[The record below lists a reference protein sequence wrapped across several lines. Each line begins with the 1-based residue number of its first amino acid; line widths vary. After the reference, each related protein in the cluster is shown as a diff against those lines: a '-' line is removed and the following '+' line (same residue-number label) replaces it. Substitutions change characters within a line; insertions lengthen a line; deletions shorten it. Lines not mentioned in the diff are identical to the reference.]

1 NPKLFSLRGIS
12 STSRLMCYYNSKAAD
27 RPAVGKFRVSDI
39 DPDKC
44 THLIFAFSDIRK
56 NELVPTAVNDVQQY
70 IEFNALKQR
79 NPLLKTLLAVGG
91 EKFGTEKFRTMAGS
105 QENRE
110 VFIKSVIKLLRA
122 FNFDGLNLDWRYPA
136 EEDKQRFTELC
147 KELETAFV
155 DEGTS
160 NNQER
165 LILTASVSAEKSTI
179 DASYDV
185 KHIAMHLDFI
195 NVLTFDFHGPWESVT
210 AHHSP
215 LFQGS
220 QDTGDAI
227 YSNTAFALEYW
238 RDKGAPEEKLNMGFG
253 AFGRAFYLS
262 SSSSAVGAP
271 ASGPGDDGCFTG
283 EEGFWAYYETCHYLG
298 GVQTHLICDQKVPY
312 ATTYSQWV
320 GFDDTTSIS
329 TKINYLK
336 ANNFGGAFVWS
347 LDLDDFTG
355 QFCNQGKCPFVS
367 QLHNLLVPGK
377 QLIKNCPYLKNKKNP
392 LLLEIKESQ
401 NSCVCSEGP
410 GLYPNPSDP
419 HSYYNCDDFG
429 VAHHQVC
436 PPSLVFRDSCKCCD
450 FSTTKTSHPKTTTTT
465 ASGSGG
471 VCSEGPGLY
480 PNPSDPH
487 SYYNCDD
494 FGVAHHQVCPPSLVF
509 RDSCK
514 CCDFST
520 TKECHPK
527 TTTAAPTTTTA
538 PPTTTT
544 APPTTTTALPTTTT
558 APPTTTTAPPTT
570 TTAPPTT
577 TTAPPTT
584 TTAPPTTTT
593 ALPTTT
599 TAPPTTTT
607 APPTTTTALPTT
619 TTALPTTTTAAPTTT
634 TAPPTT
640 TTASGSGVCSGP
652 GLVPDPTNPN
662 CYFNCDAYGNSNPTC
677 CGATLV
683 YKDSC
688 KCCDFP

>member
-1 NPKLFSLRGIS
+1 FTQRRQWVPGTCLELKSHHDT
-12 STSRLMCYYNSKAAD
+12 STSRLMCYYNSKAEG

-39 DPDKC
+39 DPNKC

-122 FNFDGLNLDWRYPA
+122 IHFDGLNLDWRYPA

-147 KELETAFV
+147 KVRSLISPLELAFS
-155 DEGTS
+155 EKSHT
-160 NNQER
+160 ER
-165 LILTASVSAEKSTI
+165 LILAASVSAEKSTI

-220 QDTGDAI
+220 QDTGDA
-227 YSNTAFALEYW
+227 FALEYW
-238 RDKGAPEEKLNMGFG
+238 RDQGAPEEKLNMGFG

-283 EEGFWAYYETCHYLG
+283 EDGFWAYYEVFLHG
-298 GVQTHLICDQKVPY
+298 GVQTHFMSDQKVPY

-329 TKINYLK
+329 TKVSISNK
-336 ANNFGGAFVWS
+336 FGGAFVWS

-367 QLHNLLVPGK
+367 QLHNELVPAA
-377 QLIKNCPYLKNKKNP
+377 P
-392 LLLEIKESQ
+392 
-401 NSCVCSEGP
+401 
-410 GLYPNPSDP
+410 
-419 HSYYNCDDFG
+419 
-429 VAHHQVC
+429 
-436 PPSLVFRDSCKCCD
+436 
-450 FSTTKTSHPKTTTTT
+450 T
-465 ASGSGG
+465 
-471 VCSEGPGLY
+471 
-480 PNPSDPH
+480 
-487 SYYNCDD
+487 
-494 FGVAHHQVCPPSLVF
+494 
-509 RDSCK
+509 
-514 CCDFST
+514 
-520 TKECHPK
+520 

-538 PPTTTT
+538 APTTTT
-544 APPTTTTALPTTTT
+544 AAPTTTTAAPTTTT
-558 APPTTTTAPPTT
+558 AAPTTTTAAPTT
-570 TTAPPTT
+570 TTA
-577 TTAPPTT
+577 A
-584 TTAPPTTTT
+584 
-593 ALPTTT
+593 
-599 TAPPTTTT
+599 
-607 APPTTTTALPTT
+607 PTT

-634 TAPPTT
+634 TAAPTTTTAPPTT
-640 TTASGSGVCSGP
+640 TTASGVCSGP

-662 CYFNCDAYGNSNPTC
+662 CYFNCDAFGNSNPTC

>member
-1 NPKLFSLRGIS
+1 MAEVVDGDLQVCVGALNSGS
-12 STSRLMCYYNSKAAD
+12 STSRLMCYYNSKAEG

-39 DPDKC
+39 DPNKC

-122 FNFDGLNLDWRYPA
+122 IHFDGLNLDWRYPA

-147 KELETAFV
+147 KVRSLISPLELAFS
-155 DEGTS
+155 EKRTS
-160 NNQER
+160 SNQER
-165 LILTASVSAEKSTI
+165 LILAASVSAEKSTI

-220 QDTGDAI
+220 QDTGDAM

-238 RDKGAPEEKLNMGFG
+238 RDQGAPEEKLNMGFG

-283 EEGFWAYYETCHYLG
+283 EDGFWAYYETCLYLG
-298 GVQTHLICDQKVPY
+298 GVQTHFMSDQKVPY

-336 ANNFGGAFVWS
+336 ANKFGGAFVWS

-355 QFCNQGKCPFVS
+355 QFCNQGKY
-367 QLHNLLVPGK
+367 QLTQYLTVFLLGFP
-377 QLIKNCPYLKNKKNP
+377 
-392 LLLEIKESQ
+392 ESTTTAPPTTTTTLG
-401 NSCVCSEGP
+401 NMCSGP
-410 GLYPNPSDP
+410 GLVPDPRNPNC
-419 HSYYNCDDFG
+419 YYHCDNFG
-429 VAHHQVC
+429 VAFHRC
-436 PPSLVFRDSCKCCD
+436 CGATLVFKDSCKCCD
-450 FSTTKTSHPKTTTTT
+450 FPITKTTHPKTTTT
-465 ASGSGG
+465 S
-471 VCSEGPGLY
+471 
-480 PNPSDPH
+480 
-487 SYYNCDD
+487 
-494 FGVAHHQVCPPSLVF
+494 PP
-509 RDSCK
+509 
-514 CCDFST
+514 T
-520 TKECHPK
+520 

-538 PPTTTT
+538 APTTTT
-544 APPTTTTALPTTTT
+544 AAPTTTTAAPTTTT
-558 APPTTTTAPPTT
+558 AAPTTTTAAPTT
-570 TTAPPTT
+570 TTAAPTT
-577 TTAPPTT
+577 TTAAPTT
-584 TTAPPTTTT
+584 TTAAPTTTT
-593 ALPTTT
+593 A
-599 TAPPTTTT
+599 A
-607 APPTTTTALPTT
+607 PTT

-634 TAPPTT
+634 TAAPTTTTAAPTTTTAAPTTTTAAPTTTTAAPTTTTAAPTTTTAAPTTTTAAPTTTTALPTTTTAAPTTTTAAPTTTTAPPTT
-640 TTASGSGVCSGP
+640 TTASGVCSGP

-662 CYFNCDAYGNSNPTC
+662 CYFNCDAFGNSNPTC